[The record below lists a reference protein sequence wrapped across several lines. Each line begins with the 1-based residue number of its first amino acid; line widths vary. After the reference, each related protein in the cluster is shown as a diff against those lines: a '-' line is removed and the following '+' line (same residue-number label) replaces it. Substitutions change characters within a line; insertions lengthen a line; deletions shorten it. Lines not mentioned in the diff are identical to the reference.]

1 MMYTAGRPDTVSAES
16 TFFSPARAT
25 PSEPSV
31 PPEPAAEPS
40 AVPTGVLFRSTGN
53 YAIDCGFMGNC
64 GGWCMARMQQWL
76 SGNPVYPAKLPV
88 RCTGIVVYWMVRIFG
103 CRTGRLSGG
112 TARRRDCSWL
122 CSGRH
127 LGRKRRAFDPAAG
140 CFITAGDGLGG
151 RQQHPQFRQNLAMP
165 AQRKK
170 SAKFKTLSA
179 ADAVGRECMR
189 DCTGGQLVTQKVTP
203 VFRVPMHVRRQKSCC
218 RPVHQS

>member
-40 AVPTGVLFRSTGN
+40 AGLPPKTIRLFFHRRATCPNRRPFPLTGN

-103 CRTGRLSGG
+103 CRDRQ
-112 TARRRDCSWL
+112 AVWRHCSP
-122 CSGRH
+122 
-127 LGRKRRAFDPAAG
+127 K
-140 CFITAGDGLGG
+140 GL
-151 RQQHPQFRQNLAMP
+151 
-165 AQRKK
+165 
-170 SAKFKTLSA
+170 
-179 ADAVGRECMR
+179 
-189 DCTGGQLVTQKVTP
+189 QLVV
-203 VFRVPMHVRRQKSCC
+203 
-218 RPVHQS
+218 